1 MLTSDLVRPRIKRR
15 GSSIQIDLLDV
26 SERHWQKTAAELIR
40 LFAKQR
46 SKPYGEWAAT
56 LERYQGE
63 RVDYIVIRGLA
74 KVLEDAATFRPVET
88 ALVPSEIR
96 ERLFARGPVYSYP
109 DLFNPQTR
117 ADVLTVV
124 ADDLKVSVED
134 VERALFADRPVEYLL
149 CDVGPKRTPES
160 LLTRYNLE
168 LARGVLYDASE
179 MRVRVYDHY
188 KDFWRYI
195 KLFKLMFEATPLP
208 EEGYA
213 VRLDG
218 PISPF
223 VTATRRYGRQFA
235 AFLPAL
241 FLGERWQMSADIRS
255 THADEPAIY
264 RLDNTSPLQSHFKGS
279 GLFDSKLEQDFALEF
294 EAKFGDKRGQWLL
307 DREDEV
313 LIVGSTVFI
322 PDFSVTHKKDGR
334 RALIELVGFWHPDYL
349 RRKLAKVR
357 AAGLRNLV
365 LLVRESVN
373 LTPEKLAD
381 VPGEVLYFANKPV
394 LKDVIAAVEACAQ

>member
-15 GSSIQIDLLDV
+15 GSSIQIDLLNV
-26 SERHWQKTAAELIR
+26 SEKHWQKTAVELIR
-40 LFAKQR
+40 LFAKHR
-46 SKPYGEWAAT
+46 NKPYSEWAAA
-56 LERYQGE
+56 LESYQGE

-74 KVLEDAATFRPVET
+74 KVLEDAATFRSIET
-88 ALVPSEIR
+88 PLIPSEVR
-96 ERLFARGPVYSYP
+96 ERLFAHGPAYSEP

-117 ADVLTVV
+117 ADVLAAV
-124 ADDLKVSVED
+124 AGDLKVSVED
-134 VERALFADRPVEYLL
+134 IERALFADRPVEYLL
-149 CDVGPKRTPES
+149 CDVGPRWAPEA

-179 MRVRVYDHY
+179 MRVKIYDHY
-188 KDFWRYI
+188 KDFWRYV
-195 KLFKLMFEATPLP
+195 KLFKLMFGAAPLP
-208 EEGYA
+208 DEGYA
-213 VRLDG
+213 VKLDG

-241 FLGERWQMSADIRS
+241 FLCERWQMAADIRS
-255 THADEPAIY
+255 SHSEEPAIY
-264 RLDNTSPLQSHFKGS
+264 ALDHTSPLQSHFKRS
-279 GLFDSKLEQDFALEF
+279 GLFDSKLEEDFALEF
-294 EAKFGDKRGQWLL
+294 EAKFGNKRGQWLL
-307 DREDEV
+307 DREDQV
-313 LIVGSTVFI
+313 LVVGSTVFI

-381 VPGEVLYFANKPV
+381 TPGQVLYFPNRPV
-394 LKDVIAAVEACAQ
+394 LKDVMAAIEACAQ